1 MEELKLN
8 LKPLIKRLEVHTK
21 RGLTSTLTGSYKST
35 FKGKGL
41 DFVGYRNYDVGDDA
55 NMIDWKATLRSQDLL
70 VKVLV
75 EERNVNII
83 FLVDV
88 SSSMSF
94 ASIDKL
100 KNEYAAEL
108 VASLSF
114 AAIQAGDSVGLVM
127 FNDKIVKFLPPNM
140 GNKQYFMIIKSLS
153 NPKLY
158 EGKFDFSR
166 VINDLMNSFKR
177 GAIVVIVSDF
187 IGLGQNWENYLRA
200 VSEKFEVIGIMVR
213 DPRDYEIPADV
224 GQIVISD
231 PYSDKE
237 VLIDTAKI
245 KDEYESVVKEQIKY
259 IKQTFI
265 KSKSDFLELRTD
277 KPFLNHI
284 INFFLMFK
292 FCRNTV

>member
-245 KDEYESVVKEQIKY
+245 KDEYEAVVKEQIKY

-284 INFFLMFK
+284 INFFLM
-292 FCRNTV
+292 RNKKRR

>member
-21 RGLTSTLTGSYKST
+21 KGLTSTLTGSYKST

-41 DFVGYRNYDVGDDA
+41 DFVGYRSYDVGDDA

-70 VKVLV
+70 VKILV

-177 GAIVVIVSDF
+177 GAIVVIISDF

-237 VLIDTAKI
+237 ILIDTAKI

-284 INFFLMFK
+284 INFFLM
-292 FCRNTV
+292 RNKKRR

>member
-8 LKPLIKRLEVHTK
+8 LKPLIKRLEVHIK

-41 DFVGYRNYDVGDDA
+41 DFVGYRPYDIGDDA

-70 VKVLV
+70 VKILV
-75 EERNVNII
+75 EERNVNIV

-140 GNKQYFMIIKSLS
+140 GNKQYFMIINSLS

-158 EGKFDFSR
+158 DGKFDFIK
-166 VINDLMNSFKR
+166 VINDLINSFKK
-177 GAIVVIVSDF
+177 GAIIVIVSDF
-187 IGLGQNWENYLRA
+187 IGLGKDWENYLRA

-245 KDEYESVVKEQIKY
+245 KDEYESVVKEQIKH
-259 IKQTFI
+259 IKETFI
-265 KSKSDFLELRTD
+265 NSKSDFLELRTD
-277 KPFLNHI
+277 KPFLDYI
-284 INFFLMFK
+284 IKFFLM
-292 FCRNTV
+292 RNKRRI

>member
-8 LKPLIKRLEVHTK
+8 LKPLIKKLEISTK
-21 RGLTSTLTGSYKST
+21 RGFIDILTGSYKSS

-41 DFVGYRNYDVGDDA
+41 DFEGYRSYISGDDA
-55 NMIDWKATLRSQDLL
+55 SLIDWKATLRSQDLL
-70 VKVLV
+70 IKVLT

-108 VASLSF
+108 VASLGF

-127 FNDKIVKFLPPNM
+127 FNDKIVKFLPPAM
-140 GNKQYFMIIKSLS
+140 GSRQYFMIIKTLS

-158 EGKFDFSR
+158 EGKFDFAR
-166 VINDLMNSFKR
+166 VITDLMNSFKR
-177 GAIVVIVSDF
+177 GAIVVVVSDF
-187 IGLGQNWENYLRA
+187 IGLSGNWEKYLSA
-200 VSEKFEVIGIMVR
+200 ASERFEIIGMMVR
-213 DPRDYEIPADV
+213 DPRDYEMPEDV

-237 VLIDTAKI
+237 VLIDTATVKE
-245 KDEYESVVKEQIKY
+245 EYEAAVKEQIKY
-259 IKQTFI
+259 VKHTFM
-265 KSKSDFLELRTD
+265 KSRANFLELRTD
-277 KPFLNHI
+277 KPFLNHV
-284 INFFLMFK
+284 INFFLM
-292 FCRNTV
+292 RNKIRR

>member
-8 LKPLIKRLEVHTK
+8 LKPLIKKLEVSTK
-21 RGLTSTLTGSYKST
+21 RGFIDILTGSYKSS

-41 DFVGYRNYDVGDDA
+41 DFEGYRSYISGDDA

-70 VKVLV
+70 VKVLT

-114 AAIQAGDSVGLVM
+114 AAIQAGDSVGLIM
-127 FNDKIVKFLPPNM
+127 FNDKIVKFLPPAM
-140 GNKQYFMIIKSLS
+140 GNRQYFMIIKALS
-153 NPKLY
+153 DPKLY
-158 EGKFDFSR
+158 EGKFDFAR
-166 VINDLMNSFKR
+166 VITDLMNSFKR
-177 GAIVVIVSDF
+177 GAIVVMVSDF
-187 IGLGQNWENYLRA
+187 IGLGEGWEKYLSA
-200 VSEKFEVIGIMVR
+200 ASERFEIIGMMVR
-213 DPRDYEIPADV
+213 DPRDYEMPEEV

-237 VLIDTAKI
+237 VLIDTATVKE
-245 KDEYESVVKEQIKY
+245 DYEAAVKEQIKY
-259 IKQTFI
+259 VKHTFI
-265 KSKSDFLELRTD
+265 KSRANFLELRTD
-277 KPFLNHI
+277 KPFLNHV
-284 INFFLMFK
+284 INFFLV
-292 FCRNTV
+292 RNKIKR

>member
-284 INFFLMFK
+284 INFFLM
-292 FCRNTV
+292 RNKKRR

>member
-8 LKPLIKRLEVHTK
+8 LKPLIKKLEVSTK
-21 RGLTSTLTGSYKST
+21 RGFIDILTGSYKSS

-41 DFVGYRNYDVGDDA
+41 DFEGYRGYISGDDA

-70 VKVLV
+70 VKVLT

-127 FNDKIVKFLPPNM
+127 FNDKIVKFLPPAM
-140 GNKQYFMIIKSLS
+140 GNKQYFMIKTLS

-166 VINDLMNSFKR
+166 VITELINSFKR

-187 IGLGQNWENYLRA
+187 IGLGEDWEKYLNA
-200 VSEKFEVIGIMVR
+200 ASERFEIIGMMVR
-213 DPRDYEIPADV
+213 DPRDYEMPEDV

-237 VLIDTAKI
+237 VLIDTATLKE
-245 KDEYESVVKEQIKY
+245 EYEASVKEQIKY
-259 IKQTFI
+259 VKHTFI
-265 KSKSDFLELRTD
+265 KSKANFLELRTD
-277 KPFLNHI
+277 KPFLNHV
-284 INFFLMFK
+284 INFFLV
-292 FCRNTV
+292 RNKKRK

>member
-41 DFVGYRNYDVGDDA
+41 DFVGYRPYDIGDDA

-70 VKVLV
+70 VKILV
-75 EERNVNII
+75 EERNVNIV

-140 GNKQYFMIIKSLS
+140 GNKQYFMIINSLS

-158 EGKFDFSR
+158 DGKFDFIK
-166 VINDLMNSFKR
+166 VINDLINSFKK
-177 GAIVVIVSDF
+177 GAIIVIVSDF
-187 IGLGQNWENYLRA
+187 IGLGKDWENYLRA

-245 KDEYESVVKEQIKY
+245 KDEYESVVKEQIKH
-259 IKQTFI
+259 IKETFI
-265 KSKSDFLELRTD
+265 NSKSDFLELRTD
-277 KPFLNHI
+277 KPFLHDI
-284 INFFLMFK
+284 IMFFLMRTK
-292 FCRNTV
+292 RRI

>member
-8 LKPLIKRLEVHTK
+8 LKPLIKKLEVSTK
-21 RGLTSTLTGSYKST
+21 RGFIDILTGSYKSS

-41 DFVGYRNYDVGDDA
+41 DFEGYRGYISGDDA

-70 VKVLV
+70 VKVLT

-127 FNDKIVKFLPPNM
+127 FNDKIVKFLPPAM
-140 GNKQYFMIIKSLS
+140 GNKQYFMIIKTLS
-153 NPKLY
+153 DPKLY
-158 EGKFDFSR
+158 EGKFDFAR
-166 VINDLMNSFKR
+166 VITDLMNSFKR
-177 GAIVVIVSDF
+177 GAIRFEI
-187 IGLGQNWENYLRA
+187 IGM
-200 VSEKFEVIGIMVR
+200 MVR
-213 DPRDYEIPADV
+213 DPRDYEMPEDV

-237 VLIDTAKI
+237 VLIDTATI
-245 KDEYESVVKEQIKY
+245 KEEYEAAVKEQIKY
-259 IKQTFI
+259 VKHTFI
-265 KSKSDFLELRTD
+265 KSRANFLELRTD
-277 KPFLNHI
+277 KPFLNHV
-284 INFFLMFK
+284 INFFLV
-292 FCRNTV
+292 RNKIRK

>member
-8 LKPLIKRLEVHTK
+8 LKPLIKKLEVSTK
-21 RGLTSTLTGSYKST
+21 RGFIDILTGSYKSS

-41 DFVGYRNYDVGDDA
+41 DFDGYRSYISGDDA
-55 NMIDWKATLRSQDLL
+55 NTIDWKATLRSQDLL
-70 VKVLV
+70 VKVFT

-83 FLVDV
+83 FLVDI

-108 VASLSF
+108 VASMSF
-114 AAIQAGDSVGLVM
+114 AAIQAGDSVGMIM
-127 FNDKIVKFLPPNM
+127 FSDKIVKLLPPAM
-140 GNKQYFMIIKSLS
+140 GNRQYFMIIKALS

-158 EGKFDFSR
+158 EGKFDLSR
-166 VINDLMNSFKR
+166 VISDLMNSFKR

-187 IGLGQNWENYLRA
+187 IGLGKDWEKYLSA
-200 VSEKFEVIGIMVR
+200 ASERFELIGIMVR
-213 DPRDYEIPADV
+213 DPRDYEMPEDV

-237 VLIDTAKI
+237 ILIDTATI
-245 KDEYESVVKEQIKY
+245 KEEYEAAVKKQIEY
-259 IKQTFI
+259 IKHTFI
-265 KSKSDFLELRTD
+265 KSRANFLELRTD
-277 KPFLNHI
+277 KPFLNHV
-284 INFFLMFK
+284 INFFLV
-292 FCRNTV
+292 RNKIKK

>member
-41 DFVGYRNYDVGDDA
+41 DFVGYRPYDIGDDA

-70 VKVLV
+70 VKILV
-75 EERNVNII
+75 EERNVNIV

-140 GNKQYFMIIKSLS
+140 GNKQYFMIINSLS

-158 EGKFDFSR
+158 DGKFDFIK
-166 VINDLMNSFKR
+166 VINDLINSFKK
-177 GAIVVIVSDF
+177 GAIIVIVSDF
-187 IGLGQNWENYLRA
+187 IGLGKDWENYLRA

-245 KDEYESVVKEQIKY
+245 KDEYESVVKEQIKH
-259 IKQTFI
+259 IKETFI
-265 KSKSDFLELRTD
+265 NSKSDFLELRTD
-277 KPFLNHI
+277 KPFLDYI
-284 INFFLMFK
+284 IKFFLM
-292 FCRNTV
+292 RNKRRI

>member
-8 LKPLIKRLEVHTK
+8 LKPLIKKLEVSTK
-21 RGLTSTLTGSYKST
+21 RGFIDILTGSYKSS

-41 DFVGYRNYDVGDDA
+41 DFEGYRGYISGDDA
-55 NMIDWKATLRSQDLL
+55 NLIDWKATLRSQDLL
-70 VKVLV
+70 IKVLT

-127 FNDKIVKFLPPNM
+127 FNDKIVKFLHPAM
-140 GNKQYFMIIKSLS
+140 GNGQYFMILKTLS

-158 EGKFDFSR
+158 EGKFDFAR
-166 VINDLMNSFKR
+166 VITELINSFKR

-187 IGLGQNWENYLRA
+187 IGLGEDWEKYLNA
-200 VSEKFEVIGIMVR
+200 ASERFEIIGMMVR
-213 DPRDYEIPADV
+213 DPRDYEMPEDV

-237 VLIDTAKI
+237 VLIDTATI
-245 KDEYESVVKEQIKY
+245 KEEYEAAVKEQVKY
-259 IKQTFI
+259 VKHTFI
-265 KSKSDFLELRTD
+265 KSRANFLELRTD
-277 KPFLNHI
+277 KPFLNHV
-284 INFFLMFK
+284 INFFLM
-292 FCRNTV
+292 RNKIRR